1 MRTKEEVALVMALAR
16 EGMNHCQIAR
26 ETGIPRPTVRDW
38 VTGKTPRSGQ
48 HRPGSCLICGHER
61 HDFGGLPI
69 PEYTYLLGVYLGD
82 GCISTSKKGVHVLR
96 LFQDMR
102 YPGLIDDWAGAV
114 KAVMPGNAVGV
125 QYYVG
130 GGNCASIVSWSK
142 AWPCLLP
149 QHGPGPKHLRPI
161 VLTDWQEQL
170 IELDPR
176 PLIAGLIH
184 SDGCRVINRSMGHQ
198 YLRYMFTNV
207 SADIRGIF
215 CDGLDQ
221 LGIPW
226 RQSNPRSISIA
237 RREGVEMLDSF
248 IGPKS

>member
-1 MRTKEEVALVMALAR
+1 MRSKQEVALVQALTR
-16 EGMNHCQIAR
+16 EGLNNCQIAR
-26 ETGIPRPTVRDW
+26 ATGIPRPTVRDW
-38 VTGKTPRSGQ
+38 VTGKVPRSGT
-48 HRPGSCLICGHER
+48 HRLGSCSVCGHER
-61 HDFGGLPI
+61 HDFAALPI

-96 LFQDMR
+96 LFQDMK
-102 YPGLIDDWAGAV
+102 YPDLIDDWAGAV
-114 KAVMPGNAVGV
+114 KAVMPGNSVGV
-125 QYYVG
+125 QYHVG
-130 GGNCASIVSWSK
+130 GGNCASIISSSK

-149 QHGPGPKHLRPI
+149 QHGPGPKHLRQI

-170 IELDPR
+170 IGLDAR

-184 SDGCRVINRSMGHQ
+184 SDGCRVINRSMGYQ

-215 CDGLDQ
+215 CDGLDR
-221 LGIPW
+221 LDIPW
-226 RQSNPRSISIA
+226 RQSNPKTISIS
-237 RREGVEMLDSF
+237 RREGIEMLDSF